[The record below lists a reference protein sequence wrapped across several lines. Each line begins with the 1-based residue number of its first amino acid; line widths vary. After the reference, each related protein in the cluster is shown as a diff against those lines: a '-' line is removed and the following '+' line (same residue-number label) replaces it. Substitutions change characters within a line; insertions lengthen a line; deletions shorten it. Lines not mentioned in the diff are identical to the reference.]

1 MLHRTIIVSCLVLTA
16 LVAPL
21 VALTPGTDILVPA
34 VALVGDWRTDLYIFN
49 PGTQTANVTVYLLIR
64 DQANLSP
71 AGQSFVIPPGAA
83 AALENLLAD
92 TFGETSFAGAIQVT
106 SDQEVVVNSRIYS
119 YKNGVTFGQGYIG
132 IPRCMAVQEGES
144 TDIVGVA
151 KNTSFRT
158 NLVMLEAAG
167 TSSPSRV
174 RVTLYDGQGTQV
186 ASKEIDLDGF
196 EPFLRSIADSRVFGS
211 SLADID
217 YGTLHCEVLSGAVVF
232 SASKVDND
240 PDTGDPT
247 TLEAWTPATCTEPP
261 SADVYLYAAS
271 GEDDISPEISNW
283 DSGSIL
289 TELTDEPGYA
299 RVMRVEPGMGWG
311 APSSCIAF
319 MNIGDYQAAYAGI
332 VFKVKSD
339 DLDAILVKVPEVE
352 LTYSFADGTD
362 LGNGWFEITAPL
374 SDFVGT
380 DQGTTQFGI
389 HGGYSNGGTFLI
401 TDVKLTVAR

>member
-1 MLHRTIIVSCLVLTA
+1 LTV

-34 VALVGDWRTDLYIFN
+34 VALAGDWRTDLYIFN
-49 PGTQTANVTVYLLIR
+49 NGTQTANVTVYLLVR
-64 DQANLSP
+64 DQANLTPVSQ
-71 AGQSFVIPPGAA
+71 AFVIPPGETAV
-83 AALENLLAD
+83 LENLLAD
-92 TFGETSFAGAIQVT
+92 TFGETSFAGAIRVT

-119 YKNGVTFGQGYIG
+119 YKNGVTFGQGFEG

-158 NLVMLEAAG
+158 NLVMLEATGSA
-167 TSSPSRV
+167 SEAPSRV
-174 RVTLYDGQGTQV
+174 RLTLYDEQGTEV
-186 ASKEIDLDGF
+186 ATKERNLDGF
-196 EPFLRSIADSRVFGS
+196 EPFLKSIDDSRVFGS
-211 SLADID
+211 ALADID

-247 TLEAWTPATCTEPP
+247 TLEAWTPATCTAPP
-261 SADVYLYAAS
+261 AEDAFLYSAT
-271 GEDDISPEISNW
+271 GDDDLTPEISHW
-283 DSGSIL
+283 DSGSTL
-289 TELTDEPGYA
+289 TELTDDPDYG

-311 APSSCIAF
+311 ALSSCIAF
-319 MNIGDYQAAYAGI
+319 MDIGDYQATYAAL

-339 DLDAILVKVPEVE
+339 DLTAILVKVPEVE
-352 LTYSFADGTD
+352 ITYNLADGTD
-362 LGNGWFEITAPL
+362 LGNGWHEITAPL

-380 DQGTTQFGI
+380 VQGTTQIGI
-389 HGGYSNGGTFLI
+389 HGGWSNGGTFYV
-401 TDVKLTVAR
+401 TDVKLTASK